1 MFGKDATLM
10 VTAQKQTHVDFKDFK
25 RCVHKPI
32 VFDEADELYVLGNK
46 QIFQAGPFDVTLGQ
60 SATTSYSYSVWL
72 NRVACIV
79 CTNVWGEAAFSEPD
93 RSWLEKNSILINVSP
108 PMYETHDAL
117 PISDDL

>member
-46 QIFQAGPFDVTLGQ
+46 QIFQAGLDDVTLGQ
-60 SATTSYSYSVWL
+60 SATMSYKYNVWL
-72 NRVACIV
+72 YGVACIV
-79 CTNVWGEAAFSEPD
+79 CTNVWGEAALSEPD